1 MNATISG
8 ELFHSAGSP
17 ITEWHYIIPKCVN
30 IWTHSDVYLER
41 EMPLALSLPLV
52 NQQKNSPARNPN
64 EIRNINSLK
73 YHRIRLHLELNE
85 LTKGRQSFAICRQTS
100 YYKHSTTILY
110 KRTATSVVSTRDPL
124 NQRQI
129 YF

>member
-1 MNATISG
+1 MNATTSG

-17 ITEWHYIIPKCVN
+17 ITEWHYIKYQNVVN
-30 IWTHSDVYLER
+30 IRTHSDVYLEQ

-73 YHRIRLHLELNE
+73 YHRIRLHL
-85 LTKGRQSFAICRQTS
+85 
-100 YYKHSTTILY
+100 YTILKNDFSGFGVEWAD
-110 KRTATSVVSTRDPL
+110 KRSTIFRNMSPNKL
-124 NQRQI
+124 
-129 YF
+129 